1 MFRSSHFFVL
11 GFWSLLATILQ
22 RIWKYYVIFVYILQ
36 GKLGKTE
43 RTGKKI
49 LQLKWPK
56 YQKPKDKNIGW
67 TKHKSKCFFLTFY
80 MNSHLEMWPS
90 TFNQLVT
97 LQFNMHG
104 FNLPYRDARALK
116 CLYTQPHQRCVD
128 NYRLRHLWCC
138 IFNSFNQLHTYLFIQ
153 NCTKSFTHRFRN
165 NTKTEV
171 QYFYNIKNGS
181 SIITSKSSS

>member
-1 MFRSSHFFVL
+1 
-11 GFWSLLATILQ
+11 
-22 RIWKYYVIFVYILQ
+22 
-36 GKLGKTE
+36 
-43 RTGKKI
+43 
-49 LQLKWPK
+49 
-56 YQKPKDKNIGW
+56 
-67 TKHKSKCFFLTFY
+67 

-138 IFNSFNQLHTYLFIQ
+138 IFNSFNQLHTYLFIR

-181 SIITSKSSS
+181 SIITSKSSSKNISNEEVFPENWHFNSCFVLKTTTPLFCFHYWDSLTNILT

>member
-1 MFRSSHFFVL
+1 
-11 GFWSLLATILQ
+11 
-22 RIWKYYVIFVYILQ
+22 
-36 GKLGKTE
+36 
-43 RTGKKI
+43 
-49 LQLKWPK
+49 
-56 YQKPKDKNIGW
+56 
-67 TKHKSKCFFLTFY
+67 

-138 IFNSFNQLHTYLFIQ
+138 IFNSFNQLHTYLFIR
-153 NCTKSFTHRFRN
+153 NCTKSFTHRFRIIQRQIAHTSALEMTQLLN
-165 NTKTEV
+165 VLITDNST
-171 QYFYNIKNGS
+171 IKANYRWS
-181 SIITSKSSS
+181 KHPIIVSFLRQIY

>member
-1 MFRSSHFFVL
+1 M
-11 GFWSLLATILQ
+11 
-22 RIWKYYVIFVYILQ
+22 IFVYILQ
-36 GKLGKTE
+36 GKMDK
-43 RTGKKI
+43 TGKKGKKI
-49 LQLKWPK
+49 TQLKWTK
-56 YQKPKDKNIGW
+56 YQKLKHKNMGR
-67 TKHKSKCFFLTFY
+67 TKHKSKGFFLTFY

-153 NCTKSFTHRFRN
+153 NCTKSFTHRFRIIQRQ
-165 NTKTEV
+165 NTLL
-171 QYFYNIKNGS
+171 FYQIEPYKKGPFLVLPS
-181 SIITSKSSS
+181 SIARN